1 LQIIPFPDKKEHL
14 EVKTRELPAIRL
26 FFALCATSFI
36 LKREEI
42 IVCIRKTPKNVQK
55 NWYNIFSCM
64 SHIGAYS
71 EF

>member
-55 NWYNIFSCM
+55 N
-64 SHIGAYS
+64 
-71 EF
+71 